1 MKFERS
7 FIKFITKKDD
17 IETTLQFFR
26 AMRTI
31 QAPFDVAKNEPAEV
45 FLRAEERGVNGA
57 DRWNASTT
65 GASPFPAGIVNIAV
79 QVTQWGRECLTR
91 PYRIQIMFQ
100 NRFCFCDCFVLF
112 VLRHI
117 EVECLRV
124 SYSNV

>member
-1 MKFERS
+1 
-7 FIKFITKKDD
+7 
-17 IETTLQFFR
+17 
-26 AMRTI
+26 MRTI